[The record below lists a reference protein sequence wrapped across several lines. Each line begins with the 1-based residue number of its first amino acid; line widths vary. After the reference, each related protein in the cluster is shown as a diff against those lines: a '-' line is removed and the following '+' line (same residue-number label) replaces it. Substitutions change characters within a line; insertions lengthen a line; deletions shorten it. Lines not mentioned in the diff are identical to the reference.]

1 MKINFL
7 KLAALIMVVLFLAV
21 ANGGAFAEEKKAK
34 KTAAKAKKTTQTS
47 KNTKTAKAAKTT
59 KPAKA
64 AAAETKKADN
74 SKKSAEEAELKAI
87 YDQKMIDAVKLFS
100 QKKSSLSQNTRA
112 ELEDILTISATQ
124 AREGNYEDAIFVI
137 DEIETVLSGRGKQT
151 KNIKVEDA
159 STGEVKN
166 YQFDVNK
173 DNKVVS
179 AGETEEQ
186 TAQVASEDETATEAS
201 TTAPDGKFSLERLST
216 DEQKLYKDLVEVLP
230 IAEFEFNKKKNP
242 ETARRLMRLRRVFYT
257 LKKKGMG
264 HTVDE
269 EVINELISETKKSPK
284 KSK

>member
-7 KLAALIMVVLFLAV
+7 KLAALIMAALFLAV
-21 ANGGAFAEEKKAK
+21 SNGGAFAEEKKAK
-34 KTAAKAKKTTQTS
+34 DAKTKKTE
-47 KNTKTAKAAKTT
+47 KAAKTAKT
-59 KPAKA
+59 AKTAKPAKTEKA

-100 QKKSSLSQNTRA
+100 QKKNSLSKNTRA

-137 DEIETVLSGRGKQT
+137 DEIETVLSGRAKQT

-186 TAQVASEDETATEAS
+186 TAEVASEDEAAAADAS
-201 TTAPDGKFSLERLST
+201 AAAAPDGKFSLERLSA

-230 IAEFEFNKKKNP
+230 IAEFEFNKKKEP

-264 HTVDE
+264 HAVDE
-269 EVINELISETKKSPK
+269 EVINELISENKKSPK

>member
-7 KLAALIMVVLFLAV
+7 KLAALIMAALFLAV
-21 ANGGAFAEEKKAK
+21 SNGGAFAEEKKAK
-34 KTAAKAKKTTQTS
+34 KTDAKTK
-47 KNTKTAKAAKTT
+47 KTAKTAKTA
-59 KPAKA
+59 KPAKTEKA

-100 QKKSSLSQNTRA
+100 QKKNSLSKNTRA

-137 DEIETVLSGRGKQT
+137 DEIETVLSGRAKQT

-186 TAQVASEDETATEAS
+186 TAQVASEDEAAPADAS
-201 TTAPDGKFSLERLST
+201 AAAAPDGKFSLERLSA

-230 IAEFEFNKKKNP
+230 IAEFEFNKKKEP

-269 EVINELISETKKSPK
+269 EVINELISENKKSPK